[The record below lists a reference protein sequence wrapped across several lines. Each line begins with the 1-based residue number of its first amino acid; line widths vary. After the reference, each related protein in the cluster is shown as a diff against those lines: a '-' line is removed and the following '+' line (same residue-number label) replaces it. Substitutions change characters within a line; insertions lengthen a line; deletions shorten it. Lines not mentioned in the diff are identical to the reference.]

1 MLFERTDLV
10 KELIRNRKKA
20 ICEEGLLE
28 AVRIILAKD
37 EQDRNAV
44 RQRLE
49 INDAAD
55 FNSFDFDLL
64 ETDKIFHIDQ
74 IKSICI
80 DYRLRFLSS
89 HLFKNEIPEEAISTI
104 RALEKDHNT
113 TLNDFKI
120 VAPSKHFHLKNYD
133 DPLLFAPIGNNYYYL
148 IHKWGNDINPFR
160 KWLVRP
166 LRDMGSLLIL
176 IATVSLIFSL
186 AVADNPFN
194 KVDRDLFILLAFL
207 FTFKSLCGVA
217 LYLFFWRGKNFN
229 TAIWDS
235 EYYNR

>member
-1 MLFERTDLV
+1 MLFERINLGN
-10 KELIRNRKKA
+10 ELLRKRKKTLR
-20 ICEEGLLE
+20 EEDLLE
-28 AVRIILAKD
+28 AVRSVLAED
-37 EQDRNAV
+37 EQERDGV
-44 RQRLE
+44 RQRLGDD
-49 INDAAD
+49 NARDA
-55 FNSFDFDLL
+55 NTFDFDLL
-64 ETDKIFHIDQ
+64 ETNKIFHIDQ
-74 IKSICI
+74 IRAICI

-89 HLFKNEIPEEAISTI
+89 HLFKNEIPEEVITQVKT
-104 RALEKDHNT
+104 LEQQHDT
-113 TLNDFKI
+113 VLSGFKI

-186 AVADNPFN
+186 AIADNPFN
-194 KVDRDLFILLAFL
+194 KVDTDLFVLLAFL

-235 EYYNR
+235 EYYNK